1 MWLPSLLELPH
12 SISKGNVIIVGL
24 REIIN
29 FKRHINEIGSV
40 SGFDMHGAPPIV
52 LSDYRKLTDRDN
64 SVIPA
69 SGQARLL

>member
-12 SISKGNVIIVGL
+12 SISKRDVIIVGL

-40 SGFDMHGAPPIV
+40 SGFDVHGAPPIV
-52 LSDYRKLTDRDN
+52 LSDYRKLTDWDN
-64 SVIPA
+64 TVVPA
-69 SGQARLL
+69 PGQARFL

>member
-12 SISKGNVIIVGL
+12 SISKGDVIIVGL
-24 REIIN
+24 CKIIN

-52 LSDYRKLTDRDN
+52 LGDNWNLTDWDN
-64 SVIPA
+64 SVVPA
-69 SGQARLL
+69 SGQPRLL